1 MDLFKGLFD
10 LSKLPA
16 KFFVLF
22 ALVTGFILFANEL
35 LLEKI
40 QLDSIKNTYGPIIG
54 LVFAISAGLTLLNV
68 F

>member
-40 QLDSIKNTYGPIIG
+40 QLDST
-54 LVFAISAGLTLLNV
+54 TLE
-68 F
+68 

>member
-22 ALVTGFILFANEL
+22 AFVTGLILFANEIT
-35 LLEKI
+35 LEKL
-40 QLDSIKNTYGPIIG
+40 QLDSIRNTYG
-54 LVFAISAGLTLLNV
+54 
-68 F
+68 